1 MFIAEIEFRGRITRQ
16 KAAEYLPG
24 LDFVK
29 RSRKARGLI
38 LTIDSGGGDANATEI
53 LYNKLMEISEIKPV
67 YAYVESMAASGAY
80 WMACA
85 AGKIYCMRT
94 SLVGSIGVISMM
106 PNVSGMLR
114 KIGIDISIMKVGE
127 HKDMLSPFRA
137 MDDEE
142 KRRYQQLLND
152 IFETFRVEVGKR
164 RKLSAEEMAR
174 AATGEVFTPSA
185 AQEMKL
191 IDGIMPYDQV
201 VKDMAAVLKMK
212 AKRKKIPPQRTFMQ
226 RLIGTEFIGG
236 AIREAM
242 DSVLDLQ

>member
-16 KAAEYLPG
+16 KAAEYLPA

-53 LYNKLMEISEIKPV
+53 LYNKLLEISEIKPV

-94 SLVGSIGVISMM
+94 SLIGSIGVISMM

-114 KIGIDISIMKVGE
+114 KIGIDVSIMKVGE

-142 KRRYQQLLND
+142 KRRYQLLLND
-152 IFETFRVEVGKR
+152 IFETFRTEVGKR
-164 RKLSAEEMAR
+164 RKLSAEEMDR
-174 AATGEVFTPSA
+174 AANGEVFTPNA
-185 AQEMKL
+185 AEEMKL

-201 VKDMAAVLKMK
+201 VKDMAEGLKIR
-212 AKRKKIPPQRTFMQ
+212 AKRKKIPPQRTFIQ

-242 DSVLDLQ
+242 DSILDLQ

>member
-1 MFIAEIEFRGRITRQ
+1 M
-16 KAAEYLPG
+16 
-24 LDFVK
+24 
-29 RSRKARGLI
+29 
-38 LTIDSGGGDANATEI
+38 
-53 LYNKLMEISEIKPV
+53 

-114 KIGIDISIMKVGE
+114 KIGIDVSVMKVGE

-142 KRRYQQLLND
+142 RRRYQLLLND
-152 IFETFRVEVGKR
+152 IFETFRIEVGKR

-174 AATGEVFTPSA
+174 AATGEVFTPNA

-191 IDGIMPYDQV
+191 IDGIISYDQV

-212 AKRKKIPPQRTFMQ
+212 AKRKKIPPQRTLMQ

-242 DSVLDLQ
+242 DSMFDLQ

>member
-16 KAAEYLPG
+16 KAAEYLPA

-53 LYNKLMEISEIKPV
+53 LYNKLTEISEIKPV

-114 KIGIDISIMKVGE
+114 KIGIDVSVMKVGE

-142 KRRYQQLLND
+142 KRRYQLLLND
-152 IFETFRVEVGKR
+152 IFETFSVEVEKR
-164 RKLSAEEMAR
+164 RKLSSEEMAR
-174 AATGEVFTPSA
+174 AATGEVFTPNA

-242 DSVLDLQ
+242 DSMFDLQ

>member
-67 YAYVESMAASGAY
+67 YAYVEGMAASGAY

-114 KIGIDISIMKVGE
+114 KIGIDVSVMKVGE

-142 KRRYQQLLND
+142 KRRYQLLLND

-164 RKLSAEEMAR
+164 RKLSEEEMAR

-201 VKDMAAVLKMK
+201 VKDMATVLKMK

-242 DSVLDLQ
+242 DSVFDLQ

>member
-114 KIGIDISIMKVGE
+114 KIGIDVSVMKVGE

-164 RKLSAEEMAR
+164 RKLSAEEMVR

-201 VKDMAAVLKMK
+201 VKDMEAVLKMK

-236 AIREAM
+236 AIMEAM
-242 DSVLDLQ
+242 DTMFDLQ

>member
-67 YAYVESMAASGAY
+67 YAYVEGMAASGAY

-114 KIGIDISIMKVGE
+114 KIGIDVSVMKVGE

-142 KRRYQQLLND
+142 KRRYQLLLND

-191 IDGIMPYDQV
+191 IDGIMPYYQV

>member
-53 LYNKLMEISEIKPV
+53 LYSKLMEISEIKPV
-67 YAYVESMAASGAY
+67 YAYVEGMAASGAY

-114 KIGIDISIMKVGE
+114 KIGIDVSVMKVGE

-142 KRRYQQLLND
+142 KRRYQLLLND

-201 VKDMAAVLKMK
+201 VKDMATVLKMK

-242 DSVLDLQ
+242 DSVFDLQ

>member
-67 YAYVESMAASGAY
+67 YAYVEGMAASGAY

-114 KIGIDISIMKVGE
+114 KIGIDVSVMKVGE

-142 KRRYQQLLND
+142 KRRYQLLLND

-201 VKDMAAVLKMK
+201 VKDMATVLKMK

-242 DSVLDLQ
+242 DSVFDLQ

>member
-16 KAAEYLPG
+16 KAAEYLPA

-29 RSRKARGLI
+29 RSRKATGLI

-53 LYNKLMEISEIKPV
+53 LYNKLTEISEIKPV

-114 KIGIDISIMKVGE
+114 KIGIDVSVMKVGE

-142 KRRYQQLLND
+142 RRRYQLLLND
-152 IFETFRVEVGKR
+152 IFETFRIEVGKR
-164 RKLSAEEMAR
+164 RKLSSEEMAR
-174 AATGEVFTPSA
+174 AATGEVFTPNA

-212 AKRKKIPPQRTFMQ
+212 AKRKRIPPQRTFMQ
-226 RLIGTEFIGG
+226 RVIGTEFVGG
-236 AIREAM
+236 AVREAM
-242 DSVLDLQ
+242 DSLFDLQ

>member
-16 KAAEYLPG
+16 KAAEYLPA
-24 LDFVK
+24 LDFVQ

-53 LYNKLMEISEIKPV
+53 LYNKITEISNVKPV

-114 KIGIDISIMKVGE
+114 KIGVEVSVMKVGD

-137 MDDEE
+137 MDQGE
-142 KRRYQQLLND
+142 KERYQVLLND
-152 IFETFRVEVGKR
+152 IFEAFRSEVAKR
-164 RKLSAEEMAR
+164 RKLSDEEMAR
-174 AATGEVFTPSA
+174 VATGEVFTPSA
-185 AQEMKL
+185 AKEMKL
-191 IDGIMPYDQV
+191 VDGVLPYDQI
-201 VKDMAAVLKMK
+201 VKDMASGLNIK
-212 AKRKKIPPQRTFMQ
+212 AKRRKIPPQRTFVQ

-242 DSVLDLQ
+242 DSMLDFQ

>member
-114 KIGIDISIMKVGE
+114 KIGIDVSIMKVGE

-164 RKLSAEEMAR
+164 RKLSEEEMAR

-236 AIREAM
+236 VIREAM

>member
-67 YAYVESMAASGAY
+67 YAYVEGMAASGAY

-114 KIGIDISIMKVGE
+114 KIGIDVSVMKVGE

-142 KRRYQQLLND
+142 KRRYQLLLND

-164 RKLSAEEMAR
+164 RKLSEEEMAR

-191 IDGIMPYDQV
+191 IDGIMPYYQV

-236 AIREAM
+236 VIREAM

>member
-16 KAAEYLPG
+16 KAAEYIPA

-29 RSRKARGLI
+29 KSRKARGLI

-53 LYNKLMEISEIKPV
+53 LYNKILEISEVKPV

-94 SLVGSIGVISMM
+94 SLIGSIGVISMM

-114 KIGIDISIMKVGE
+114 KIGVEVSIMKVGE

-137 MDDEE
+137 MDEE
-142 KRRYQQLLND
+142 ERKRYQALLND
-152 IFETFRVEVGKR
+152 IFETFRSEVGNR

-174 AATGEVFTPSA
+174 VATGEVFTPNA

-201 VKDMAAVLKMK
+201 VKDMAAGLKMK
-212 AKRKKIPPQRTFMQ
+212 EKRRKIPPQRTFMQ
-226 RLIGTEFIGG
+226 RLIGTEFVGG

-242 DSVLDLQ
+242 ESIFELQ